1 MFQILRGM
9 SDILPEQQH
18 QWLQFYNTA
27 EELVKLFGYSRIDT
41 PIVEKAGLFLK
52 GVGEVTDILEKE
64 TYTFEDRGGEQLT
77 LRPEGTAPI
86 CRAYLEHGMH
96 NLQQPVRLYYTGQFF
111 RYERPQLGRYR
122 QLHQFGVEVIGDK
135 DSSVDLEVIELG
147 LNLLESLGLKNLTL
161 LINSIGDK
169 ACRPNYIEVLRSHYN
184 SSINQLC
191 SDCIRRLEVNP
202 LRLLDCKEQ
211 SCRPIIDEA
220 PGSLEYLC
228 KECADHWESLIEH
241 LTSLG
246 ISFEIDNRLVRG
258 FDYYT
263 RTVFEFVPK
272 GKGAQSTILAGGRYD
287 GLVEVMGGKPAPGI
301 GFGLG
306 IERVLLNMQQH
317 GVKANLERQAKVL
330 VAYMN
335 DLSKSEAILLCSDL
349 RNNGIISIIG
359 PSGRSLKSQMRYAAA
374 VNSTHVIIIG
384 ENEVVRETVVLRDMQ
399 KSEQQEI
406 SRNELSNLIKNC
418 QVQKIL

>member
-64 TYTFEDRGGEQLT
+64 TYTFEDRGGEELT

-272 GKGAQSTILAGGRYD
+272 EKGAQSTILAGGRYD

-317 GVKANLERQAKVL
+317 GVKANLEHQAKVL